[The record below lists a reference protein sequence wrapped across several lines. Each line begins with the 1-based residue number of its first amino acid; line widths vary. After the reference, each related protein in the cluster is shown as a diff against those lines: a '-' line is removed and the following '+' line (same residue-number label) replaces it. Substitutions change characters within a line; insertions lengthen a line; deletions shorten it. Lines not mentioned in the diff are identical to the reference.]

1 MTDLLFKVVIG
12 VVAGVLFLAALARL
26 DDWQSRRRSR

>member
-1 MTDLLFKVVIG
+1 MNDLLFKVVIG
-12 VVAGVLFLAALARL
+12 VAAGFLFLALLARL